1 MSIFWW
7 NMTSLSHQTWPKLSD
22 AVIRDAPGIVGF
34 AYSYPYA
41 WSAATGLEQS
51 SFVTLFSAIDAAE
64 EFYIFYII
72 DKALDGTGGT
82 LGLDVTAT
90 GALLQEA
97 RSNDR
102 EPYAF
107 HDLFNAD
114 GEWDAYMERSVPF
127 APWQAGRA
135 ALPMMMR
142 DDGWNR
148 YTFDE
153 NTGVARFDWWWLP
166 CCTDGLI
173 FGPLPYVVPDD
184 GDGKQLAWDLT
195 FKADCND
202 HAEVPDRPANPLHG
216 TNGNGLDGL
225 PTGMSGLDQ
234 GMAV

>member
-1 MSIFWW
+1 
-7 NMTSLSHQTWPKLSD
+7 
-22 AVIRDAPGIVGF
+22 
-34 AYSYPYA
+34 
-41 WSAATGLEQS
+41 
-51 SFVTLFSAIDAAE
+51 
-64 EFYIFYII
+64 
-72 DKALDGTGGT
+72 
-82 LGLDVTAT
+82 
-90 GALLQEA
+90 
-97 RSNDR
+97 
-102 EPYAF
+102 
-107 HDLFNAD
+107 
-114 GEWDAYMERSVPF
+114 
-127 APWQAGRA
+127 
-135 ALPMMMR
+135 MMMR

-153 NTGVARFDWWWLP
+153 KTGVARFDWWWLP

-234 GMAV
+234 GMAVYQFGTPWSREPITRYEVPRNQLCDAYGGLQIHCGDCQSECAAHNNCGECTVDMDCAWNKNTGKCCLLYTSPSPRDRG